1 MDTIIGQVVDNYK
14 IIEVIGRG
22 GMGVVFKAL
31 DLNLEKTVALKM
43 IDPFLA
49 RDENFLRRFKTEA
62 KALARLDNRNIVNVY
77 ALRETEFGLFM
88 VMEYVQAKTISEWL
102 REKGRFSIKETIDIT
117 KQILNAI
124 GHAHK
129 IGVIHRDM
137 KPNNI
142 LLGENGEVKV
152 MDFGLAKVV
161 QEHGS
166 QSTVTY
172 AAAGTLYYMS
182 PEQIKGLKNVDNR
195 SDIYSIGM
203 TIYEML
209 AGRSPF
215 EKSESEFAVQK
226 QIVEGKI
233 PSLLKYNPII
243 PKDLV
248 KFILKAIDKDADK
261 RFKDISEMQEALSNI
276 GYQEDHDV
284 TRVVSKYEKTSNGE
298 SKNIVHSKKNKKL
311 LIAVSVIVL
320 AATFFFSYKI
330 FFQKDAKVEKT
341 ITNDIK
347 GNNSEVTKEVK
358 QARLNITSN
367 PSGAAVILNGE
378 FYGKTPLLLD
388 SLEVKNYSV
397 TLSLNGYEEWSNN
410 NYQLSAGENSINQ
423 NLKQVPA
430 AANSTLSLN
439 MDVPGNI
446 YIDGKRY
453 SVSANQFLTKN
464 VFAGK
469 HKVKFVNEKNI
480 GEELTVDLKE
490 KQNKKL
496 NCYFNRQVSIQS
508 LNEAGDSF
516 WGNIF
521 VNGNNTGIPTPGNIT
536 LEAGTHKVTV
546 KKTGYTTV
554 ENEVSLKINPSFKE
568 ESLSLVF
575 HLK

>member
-43 IDPFLA
+43 IDPFLS
-49 RDENFLRRFKTEA
+49 RDENFLKRFKTEA
-62 KALARLDNRNIVNVY
+62 KALAKLDNHNIVNVY
-77 ALRETEFGLFM
+77 ALRETELGLFM

-102 REKGRFSIKETIDIT
+102 REKGRFSIKETIEIS

-129 IGVIHRDM
+129 IGVIHRDI

-166 QSTVTY
+166 QNTVTQ

-209 AGRSPF
+209 AGKTPF
-215 EKSESEFAVQK
+215 EKSESEFAIQK
-226 QIVEGKI
+226 QIVDGKV
-233 PSLLKYNPII
+233 PSPLKYNPVI

-248 KFILKAIDKDADK
+248 KFILKAIDKEPDK
-261 RFKDISEMQEALSNI
+261 RFKDISEMQGVLSDI
-276 GYQEDHDV
+276 MHQETDDV
-284 TRVVSKYEKTSNGE
+284 TKVISKYGKTKITDNKNISNG
-298 SKNIVHSKKNKKL
+298 KRNKKFL
-311 LIAVSVIVL
+311 VATSIIIL
-320 AATFFFSYKI
+320 AALFFFSYMM
-330 FFQKDAKVEKT
+330 FFQTDDEEEETIVNNNKKKKIINEFKFAKLNVES
-341 ITNDIK
+341 D
-347 GNNSEVTKEVK
+347 
-358 QARLNITSN
+358 
-367 PSGAAVILNGE
+367 PHGAEVILNDKILGR
-378 FYGKTPLLLD
+378 TPLLLD
-388 SLEVKNYSV
+388 SLEIKNYSIV
-397 TLSLNGYEEWSNN
+397 LRLNGYEEWSNN
-410 NYQLSAGENSINQ
+410 NFQLSAGNNSINED
-423 NLKQVPA
+423 LKIIPA
-430 AANSTLSLN
+430 AANSTLSLS
-439 MDVPGNI
+439 MDVPGNV
-446 YIDGKRY
+446 YINGKRY
-453 SVSANQFLTKN
+453 PVSANQILTKN
-464 VFAGK
+464 VIAGK
-469 HKVKFVNEKNI
+469 QKVKFVNEKNI
-480 GEELTVDLKE
+480 GEELTIDLKE
-490 KQNKKL
+490 KQSKKY
-496 NCYFNRQVSIQS
+496 NCYFRQQINILS

-516 WGNIF
+516 WGNIY

-536 LEAGTHKVTV
+536 LETGIHKVTV

-554 ENEVSLKINPSFKE
+554 ENEIPVNIKPSLKEK
-568 ESLSLVF
+568 SLSLVF

>member
-43 IDPFLA
+43 IDPFLS

-62 KALARLDNRNIVNVY
+62 KALAKLDNHNIVNVY

-88 VMEYVQAKTISEWL
+88 VMEYVQAKTISDWL

-129 IGVIHRDM
+129 IGVIHRDI

-142 LLGENGEVKV
+142 LLGENGVVKV

-161 QEHGS
+161 QS
-166 QSTVTY
+166 AAADQSTVTY

-182 PEQIKGLKNVDNR
+182 PEQIKGLKNVDSR

-215 EKSESEFAVQK
+215 EKSESEFAIQK
-226 QIVEGKI
+226 QIVDGKI
-233 PSLLKYNPII
+233 PSPIKYNPVI

-261 RFKDISEMQEALSNI
+261 RFKDISEMQGTLADI
-276 GYQEDHDV
+276 MHQETDDV
-284 TRVVSKYEKTSNGE
+284 TKVVSKYEKTKTTVNKNISNG
-298 SKNIVHSKKNKKL
+298 KKNKKL
-311 LIAVSVIVL
+311 LVAASLIIL
-320 AATFFFSYKI
+320 AALFFFSYMM
-330 FFQKDAKVEKT
+330 FFQADDEEEGTIVNDNKKKKVINEFKFAK
-341 ITNDIK
+341 
-347 GNNSEVTKEVK
+347 
-358 QARLNITSN
+358 LNIESN
-367 PSGAAVILNGE
+367 PHGAEIILNEKILGR
-378 FYGKTPLLLD
+378 TPLLLD
-388 SLEVKNYSV
+388 SLEIKSYSIA
-397 TLSLNGYEEWSNN
+397 LRLDGYEEWSNN
-410 NYQLSAGENSINQ
+410 NFQLSAGTNSISED
-423 NLKQVPA
+423 LKIIRA
-430 AANSTLSLN
+430 AANSTLSLS

-446 YIDGKRY
+446 HINGKRY
-453 SVSANQFLTKN
+453 PVSANQVLTKT
-464 VFAGK
+464 VDAGK
-469 HKVKFVNEKNI
+469 QKVKFVNEKNI
-480 GEELTVDLKE
+480 DEEITVDLKE
-490 KQNKKL
+490 RQTRKL
-496 NCYFNRQVSIQS
+496 NCYFKQQVNVQS
-508 LNEAGDSF
+508 LNEDGDSF

-521 VNGNNTGIPTPGNIT
+521 VNGNNTGIPTPGSIT
-536 LEAGTHKVTV
+536 LEAGKHKVTV

-554 ENEVSLKINPSFKE
+554 ENEIPVNIKPSLKT